1 LSAYFSLRRTAA
13 RYSRNY
19 EKSASA
25 YMNDQPGPA
34 STYSIVLVLFA
45 RRVVPPSLT
54 SGEDIVLEPTLM
66 LVAPLLLAELVE
78 VRQPA
83 GKWWSLVAV
92 GIPVVQREALLLDI
106 VQQDANR
113 DLAILGACPQK
124 PRRYA
129 LK

>member
-1 LSAYFSLRRTAA
+1 LSAYSSLRRTAA

-34 STYSIVLVLFA
+34 STYSIVLG